1 MKKSKLIILLII
13 LLTICGCSK
22 TKKKN
27 HEVKKDDTFVNYL
40 KNYDEDYRYIDNY
53 TTVKCSALKDNDLMM
68 LARDYF
74 ITSDGVVYRINI
86 YSGQLF
92 SNDEQC
98 MKADINTTMKKVV
111 NNTIVGN
118 DGKMY
123 RYDVIENKLIINEYY
138 DTNSNE
144 NILVQNND
152 VINYSYQNNDGSE
165 YADSPSE
172 NIYYSKFFVLKTD
185 GNIYSIIIKQSTEY
199 NYDILDYNPAK
210 YEIVSEKIAYSKDEY
225 GHIIDFSS
233 NEKDEVDRIVTT
245 DKIYLLKEIETK
257 ECKKYIDIACEK
269 KLVEIEAY
277 KKYFKEVKYTN
288 SEFILLKDNTIIP
301 LDILAYVK

>member
-13 LLTICGCSK
+13 LLAVCGCSK
-22 TKKKN
+22 TKQKN
-27 HEVKKDDTFVNYL
+27 QEVKKDDTFVNYL
-40 KNYDEDYRYIDNY
+40 KNYYDDKY
-53 TTVKCSALKDNDLMM
+53 TAVKCSALKDNDLMM

-86 YSGQLF
+86 YSDQLF

-111 NNTIVGN
+111 DNIIVGN

-123 RYDVIENKLIINEYY
+123 RYDAIENKVMIDEYY
-138 DTNSNE
+138 NTNSS
-144 NILVQNND
+144 ILVQNND
-152 VINYSYQNNDGSE
+152 VITYSYQNNDGSE

-185 GNIYSIIIKQSTEY
+185 GNIYSIIIKQSTEF
-199 NYDILDYNPAK
+199 NYDIDDYNPTK
-210 YEIVSEKIAYSKDEY
+210 YEIVSEKIAYSKEEY
-225 GHIIDFSS
+225 GHIIDFRS
-233 NEKDEVDRIVTT
+233 NGKDEVDRIVTT

-269 KLVEIEAY
+269 KLVENETY

-301 LDILAYVK
+301 IDILDYVK

>member
-13 LLTICGCSK
+13 LLAVCGCSK
-22 TKKKN
+22 TKQKN
-27 HEVKKDDTFVNYL
+27 QEVKKDDTFVNYL
-40 KNYDEDYRYIDNY
+40 KNYYDDKY
-53 TTVKCSALKDNDLMM
+53 TAVKCSALKDNDLMM

-86 YSGQLF
+86 YSDQLF

-111 NNTIVGN
+111 DNIIVGN

-123 RYDVIENKLIINEYY
+123 RYDAIENKVMIDEYY
-138 DTNSNE
+138 NTNSS
-144 NILVQNND
+144 ILVQNND
-152 VINYSYQNNDGSE
+152 VITYSYQNNDGSE

-185 GNIYSIIIKQSTEY
+185 GNIYSIIIKQSTEF
-199 NYDILDYNPAK
+199 NYDIDAYNPTK
-210 YEIVSEKIAYSKDEY
+210 YEIVSEKIAYSKEEY
-225 GHIIDFSS
+225 GHIIDFNS
-233 NEKDEVDRIVTT
+233 NGKDEVDRIVTT

-269 KLVEIEAY
+269 KLVENETY

-288 SEFILLKDNTIIP
+288 YEFILLKDNTIIP
-301 LDILAYVK
+301 IDILAYVK

>member
-1 MKKSKLIILLII
+1 MKKSKLIILLIV
-13 LLTICGCSK
+13 LLAICGCSK
-22 TKKKN
+22 TKQKN
-27 HEVKKDDTFVNYL
+27 QEVKKDDTFVNYL
-40 KNYDEDYRYIDNY
+40 KNYYDDKY

-86 YSGQLF
+86 YSDQLF

-123 RYDVIENKLIINEYY
+123 RYDAIENKVMIDEYY
-138 DTNSNE
+138 NTNSS
-144 NILVQNND
+144 ILVQNND
-152 VINYSYQNNDGSE
+152 VITYSYQNNDGSE

-185 GNIYSIIIKQSTEY
+185 GNIYSIIIKQSTEF
-199 NYDILDYNPAK
+199 NYDIDAYNPTK
-210 YEIVSEKIAYSKDEY
+210 YEIVSEKIAYSKEEY
-225 GHIIDFSS
+225 GHIIDFNS
-233 NEKDEVDRIVTT
+233 NGKDEVDRIVTT

-269 KLVEIEAY
+269 KLVENETY

-301 LDILAYVK
+301 IDILDYVK

>member
-13 LLTICGCSK
+13 LLAVCGCSK
-22 TKKKN
+22 TKQKN
-27 HEVKKDDTFVNYL
+27 QEVKKDDTFVNYL
-40 KNYDEDYRYIDNY
+40 KNYYDDKY
-53 TTVKCSALKDNDLMM
+53 TAVKCSALKDNDLMM

-86 YSGQLF
+86 YSDQLF

-123 RYDVIENKLIINEYY
+123 RYDAIENKVMIDEYY
-138 DTNSNE
+138 NTNSS
-144 NILVQNND
+144 ILVQNND
-152 VINYSYQNNDGSE
+152 VITYSYQNNDGSE

-185 GNIYSIIIKQSTEY
+185 GNIYSIIIKQSTEF
-199 NYDILDYNPAK
+199 NYDIDAYNPTK
-210 YEIVSEKIAYSKDEY
+210 YEIVSEKIAYSKEEY
-225 GHIIDFSS
+225 GHIIDFNS
-233 NEKDEVDRIVTT
+233 NGKDEVDRIVTT

-269 KLVEIEAY
+269 KLVENETY

-288 SEFILLKDNTIIP
+288 YEFILLKDNTIIP
-301 LDILAYVK
+301 IDILVYVK

>member
-13 LLTICGCSK
+13 LLAVCGCSK
-22 TKKKN
+22 TKQKN
-27 HEVKKDDTFVNYL
+27 QEVKKDDTFVNYL
-40 KNYDEDYRYIDNY
+40 KNYYDDKY
-53 TTVKCSALKDNDLMM
+53 TAVKCSALKDNDLMM

-86 YSGQLF
+86 YSDQLF

-111 NNTIVGN
+111 DNIIVGN

-123 RYDVIENKLIINEYY
+123 RYDAIENKVMIDEYY
-138 DTNSNE
+138 NTNSS
-144 NILVQNND
+144 ILVQNND
-152 VINYSYQNNDGSE
+152 VITYSYQNNDGSE

-185 GNIYSIIIKQSTEY
+185 GNIYSIIIKQSTEF
-199 NYDILDYNPAK
+199 NYDIDAYNPTK
-210 YEIVSEKIAYSKDEY
+210 YEIVSEKIAYSKEEY
-225 GHIIDFSS
+225 GHIIDFRS

-269 KLVEIEAY
+269 KLVENETY

-288 SEFILLKDNTIIP
+288 YEFILLKDNTIIP
-301 LDILAYVK
+301 IDILDYVK

>member
-13 LLTICGCSK
+13 LLAVCGCSK
-22 TKKKN
+22 TKQKN
-27 HEVKKDDTFVNYL
+27 QEVKKDDTFVNYL
-40 KNYDEDYRYIDNY
+40 KNYYDDKY
-53 TTVKCSALKDNDLMM
+53 TAVKCSALKDNDLMM

-86 YSGQLF
+86 YSDQLF

-123 RYDVIENKLIINEYY
+123 RYDAIENKVMIDEYY
-138 DTNSNE
+138 NTNSS
-144 NILVQNND
+144 ILVQNND
-152 VINYSYQNNDGSE
+152 VITYSYQNNDGSE

-185 GNIYSIIIKQSTEY
+185 GNIYSIIIKQSTEF
-199 NYDILDYNPAK
+199 NYDIDAYNPTK
-210 YEIVSEKIAYSKDEY
+210 YEIVSEKIAYSKEEY

-269 KLVEIEAY
+269 KLVENETY

-301 LDILAYVK
+301 IDILDYVK

>member
-13 LLTICGCSK
+13 LLAVCGCSE
-22 TKKKN
+22 TKQKN
-27 HEVKKDDTFVNYL
+27 QEVKKDDTFVNYL
-40 KNYDEDYRYIDNY
+40 KNYYDDKY

-86 YSGQLF
+86 YSDQLF

-123 RYDVIENKLIINEYY
+123 RYDAIENKVMIDEYY
-138 DTNSNE
+138 NTNSS
-144 NILVQNND
+144 ILVQNND

-185 GNIYSIIIKQSTEY
+185 GNIYSIIIKQSTEF

-210 YEIVSEKIAYSKDEY
+210 YEIVSEKIAYSKEEY
-225 GHIIDFSS
+225 GHIIDFRS

-269 KLVEIEAY
+269 KLVENEAY

-301 LDILAYVK
+301 IDILAYVK

>member
-13 LLTICGCSK
+13 LLAVCGCSK
-22 TKKKN
+22 TKQKN
-27 HEVKKDDTFVNYL
+27 QEVKKDDTFVNYL
-40 KNYDEDYRYIDNY
+40 KNYDDKY

-86 YSGQLF
+86 YSDQLF

-111 NNTIVGN
+111 DNIIVGN

-123 RYDVIENKLIINEYY
+123 RYDAIENKVMIDEYY
-138 DTNSNE
+138 NTNSS
-144 NILVQNND
+144 ILVQNND
-152 VINYSYQNNDGSE
+152 VITYSYQNNDGSE

-185 GNIYSIIIKQSTEY
+185 GNIYSIIIKQSTEF
-199 NYDILDYNPAK
+199 NYDIDDYNPTK
-210 YEIVSEKIAYSKDEY
+210 YEIVSEKIAYSKEEY
-225 GHIIDFSS
+225 GHIIDFNS
-233 NEKDEVDRIVTT
+233 NGKDEVDRIVTT

-269 KLVEIEAY
+269 KLVENETY

-301 LDILAYVK
+301 IDILDYVK

>member
-13 LLTICGCSK
+13 LLAVCGCSK
-22 TKKKN
+22 TKQKN
-27 HEVKKDDTFVNYL
+27 QEVKKDDTFVNYL
-40 KNYDEDYRYIDNY
+40 KNYYDDKY
-53 TTVKCSALKDNDLMM
+53 TAVKCSALKDNDLMM

-86 YSGQLF
+86 YSDQLF

-111 NNTIVGN
+111 DNIIVGN

-123 RYDVIENKLIINEYY
+123 RYDAIENKVMIDEYY
-138 DTNSNE
+138 NTNSS
-144 NILVQNND
+144 ILVQNND
-152 VINYSYQNNDGSE
+152 VITYSYQNNDGSE

-199 NYDILDYNPAK
+199 NYDILDYNPTK
-210 YEIVSEKIAYSKDEY
+210 YEIVSEKIAYSKEEY
-225 GHIIDFSS
+225 GHIIDFNS
-233 NEKDEVDRIVTT
+233 NGKDEVDRIVTT

-269 KLVEIEAY
+269 KLVENETY

-301 LDILAYVK
+301 IDILDYVK

>member
-1 MKKSKLIILLII
+1 MKKSKLIILLIV
-13 LLTICGCSK
+13 LLAICGCSK
-22 TKKKN
+22 TKQKN
-27 HEVKKDDTFVNYL
+27 QEVKKDDTFVNYL
-40 KNYDEDYRYIDNY
+40 KNYYDDKY
-53 TTVKCSALKDNDLMM
+53 TAVKCSALKDYDLMM

-86 YSGQLF
+86 YSDQLF

-123 RYDVIENKLIINEYY
+123 RYDAIENKVMIDEYY
-138 DTNSNE
+138 NTNSS
-144 NILVQNND
+144 ILVQNND
-152 VINYSYQNNDGSE
+152 VITYSYQNNDGSE

-185 GNIYSIIIKQSTEY
+185 GNIYSIIIKQSTEF
-199 NYDILDYNPAK
+199 NYDIDAYNPTK
-210 YEIVSEKIAYSKDEY
+210 YEIVSEKIAYSKEEY
-225 GHIIDFSS
+225 GHIIDFNS
-233 NEKDEVDRIVTT
+233 NGKDEVDRIVTT

-269 KLVEIEAY
+269 KLVENETY

-301 LDILAYVK
+301 IDILTYIK

>member
-13 LLTICGCSK
+13 LLAVCGCSK
-22 TKKKN
+22 TKQKN
-27 HEVKKDDTFVNYL
+27 QEVKKDDTFVNYL
-40 KNYDEDYRYIDNY
+40 KNYYDDKY
-53 TTVKCSALKDNDLMM
+53 TAVKCSALKDNDLMM

-86 YSGQLF
+86 YSDQLF

-111 NNTIVGN
+111 DNIIVGN

-123 RYDVIENKLIINEYY
+123 RYDAIENKVMIDEYY
-138 DTNSNE
+138 NTNSS
-144 NILVQNND
+144 ILVQNND
-152 VINYSYQNNDGSE
+152 VITYSYQNNDGSE

-185 GNIYSIIIKQSTEY
+185 GNIYSIIIKQSTEF
-199 NYDILDYNPAK
+199 NYDIDAYNPTK
-210 YEIVSEKIAYSKDEY
+210 YEIVSEKIAYSKEEY
-225 GHIIDFSS
+225 GHIIDFNS
-233 NEKDEVDRIVTT
+233 NGKDEVDRIVTT

-269 KLVEIEAY
+269 KLVENETY

-301 LDILAYVK
+301 IDILDYVK

>member
-13 LLTICGCSK
+13 LLAICGCSK
-22 TKKKN
+22 TKQKN
-27 HEVKKDDTFVNYL
+27 QEVKKDDTFVNYL
-40 KNYDEDYRYIDNY
+40 KNYDEEYRYIDKY

-86 YSGQLF
+86 YSDQLF

-111 NNTIVGN
+111 DNIIVGN

-123 RYDVIENKLIINEYY
+123 RYDVIENKVMIDEYY
-138 DTNSNE
+138 NTNSS
-144 NILVQNND
+144 ILVQNND

-172 NIYYSKFFVLKTD
+172 NTYYSKFFVLKTD
-185 GNIYSIIIKQSTEY
+185 GNIYSIIIKQSTEFNY
-199 NYDILDYNPAK
+199 NIDAYNPTK
-210 YEIVSEKIAYSKDEY
+210 YEIVSEKIAYSTEEY

-233 NEKDEVDRIVTT
+233 NGKDEVDRIVTT

-269 KLVEIEAY
+269 KLVENETY

-301 LDILAYVK
+301 IDILAYVK

>member
-13 LLTICGCSK
+13 LLAVCGCSK
-22 TKKKN
+22 TKQKN
-27 HEVKKDDTFVNYL
+27 QEVKKDDTFVNYL
-40 KNYDEDYRYIDNY
+40 KNYYDDKY
-53 TTVKCSALKDNDLMM
+53 TAVKCSALKDNDLMM

-86 YSGQLF
+86 YSDQLF

-111 NNTIVGN
+111 DNIIVGN

-123 RYDVIENKLIINEYY
+123 RYDAIENKVMIDEYY
-138 DTNSNE
+138 NTNSS
-144 NILVQNND
+144 ILVQNSD
-152 VINYSYQNNDGSE
+152 VITYSYQNNDGSE

-185 GNIYSIIIKQSTEY
+185 GNIYSIIIKQSTEF
-199 NYDILDYNPAK
+199 NYDIDAYNPTK
-210 YEIVSEKIAYSKDEY
+210 YEIVSEKIAYSKEEY
-225 GHIIDFSS
+225 GHIIDFNS
-233 NEKDEVDRIVTT
+233 NGKDEVDRIVTT

-269 KLVEIEAY
+269 KLVENETY

-301 LDILAYVK
+301 IDILDYVK

>member
-13 LLTICGCSK
+13 LLAICGCSK
-22 TKKKN
+22 TKQKN
-27 HEVKKDDTFVNYL
+27 QEVKKDDTFVNYL
-40 KNYDEDYRYIDNY
+40 KNYYDDKY

-86 YSGQLF
+86 YSDQLF

-123 RYDVIENKLIINEYY
+123 RYDVIENKVMIDEYY
-138 DTNSNE
+138 NTNSS
-144 NILVQNND
+144 ILVQNND

-185 GNIYSIIIKQSTEY
+185 GNIYSIIIKQSTEFNY
-199 NYDILDYNPAK
+199 NIDAYNPTK
-210 YEIVSEKIAYSKDEY
+210 YEIVSEKIAYSKEEY

-269 KLVEIEAY
+269 KLVENETY

-301 LDILAYVK
+301 IDILAYVK

>member
-13 LLTICGCSK
+13 LLAICGCSK
-22 TKKKN
+22 TKQKN
-27 HEVKKDDTFVNYL
+27 QEVKKDDTFVNYL
-40 KNYDEDYRYIDNY
+40 KNYDEEYRYIDKY

-86 YSGQLF
+86 YSDQLF

-111 NNTIVGN
+111 DNIIVGN

-123 RYDVIENKLIINEYY
+123 RYDAIENKVMIDEYY
-138 DTNSNE
+138 NTNSS
-144 NILVQNND
+144 ILVQNND

-172 NIYYSKFFVLKTD
+172 NTYYSKFFVLKTD
-185 GNIYSIIIKQSTEY
+185 GNIYSIIIKQSTEF
-199 NYDILDYNPAK
+199 NYDIDAYNPTK
-210 YEIVSEKIAYSKDEY
+210 YEIVSEKIAYSTEEY

-233 NEKDEVDRIVTT
+233 NGKDEVDRIVTT

-269 KLVEIEAY
+269 KLVENETY

-301 LDILAYVK
+301 IDILAYVK

>member
-13 LLTICGCSK
+13 LLAICGCSK
-22 TKKKN
+22 TKQKN
-27 HEVKKDDTFVNYL
+27 QEVKKDDTFVNYL
-40 KNYDEDYRYIDNY
+40 KNYDEEYRYIDKY

-86 YSGQLF
+86 YSDQLF

-111 NNTIVGN
+111 DNIIVGN

-123 RYDVIENKLIINEYY
+123 RYDAIENKVMIDEYY
-138 DTNSNE
+138 NTNSS
-144 NILVQNND
+144 ILVQNND

-172 NIYYSKFFVLKTD
+172 NTYYSKFFVLKTD
-185 GNIYSIIIKQSTEY
+185 GNIYSIIIKQSTEFNY
-199 NYDILDYNPAK
+199 NIDAYNPTK
-210 YEIVSEKIAYSKDEY
+210 YEIVSEKIAYSTEEY

-233 NEKDEVDRIVTT
+233 NGKDEVDRIVTT

-269 KLVEIEAY
+269 KLVENETY

-301 LDILAYVK
+301 IDILAYVK

>member
-13 LLTICGCSK
+13 LLAICGCSK
-22 TKKKN
+22 TKQKN
-27 HEVKKDDTFVNYL
+27 QEVKKDDTFVNYL
-40 KNYDEDYRYIDNY
+40 KNYDEEYRYIDKY

-86 YSGQLF
+86 YSDQLF

-111 NNTIVGN
+111 DNIIVGN

-123 RYDVIENKLIINEYY
+123 RYDAIENKVMIDEYY
-138 DTNSNE
+138 NTNSS
-144 NILVQNND
+144 ILVQNND

-172 NIYYSKFFVLKTD
+172 NTYYSKFFVLKTD
-185 GNIYSIIIKQSTEY
+185 GNIYSIIIKQSTEFNY
-199 NYDILDYNPAK
+199 NIDAYNPTK
-210 YEIVSEKIAYSKDEY
+210 YEIVSEKIAYSTEEY
-225 GHIIDFSS
+225 GHIIDFNS
-233 NEKDEVDRIVTT
+233 NGKDEVDRIVTT

-269 KLVEIEAY
+269 KLVENETY

-301 LDILAYVK
+301 IDILAYVK

>member
-13 LLTICGCSK
+13 LLAVCGCSK
-22 TKKKN
+22 TKQKN
-27 HEVKKDDTFVNYL
+27 QEVKKDDTFVNYL
-40 KNYDEDYRYIDNY
+40 KNYYDDNY
-53 TTVKCSALKDNDLMM
+53 TAVKCSALKDNDLMM

-86 YSGQLF
+86 YSDQLF

-111 NNTIVGN
+111 DNIIVGN

-123 RYDVIENKLIINEYY
+123 RYDAIENKVMIDEYY
-138 DTNSNE
+138 NTNSS
-144 NILVQNND
+144 ILVQNND
-152 VINYSYQNNDGSE
+152 VITYSYQNNDGSE

-185 GNIYSIIIKQSTEY
+185 GNIYSIIIKQSTEF
-199 NYDILDYNPAK
+199 NYDIDDYNPTK
-210 YEIVSEKIAYSKDEY
+210 YEIVSEKIAYSKEEY
-225 GHIIDFSS
+225 GHIIDFNS
-233 NEKDEVDRIVTT
+233 NGKDEVDRIVTT

-269 KLVEIEAY
+269 KLVENETY

-301 LDILAYVK
+301 IDILDYVK

>member
-13 LLTICGCSK
+13 LLAICGCSK
-22 TKKKN
+22 TKQKN
-27 HEVKKDDTFVNYL
+27 QEVKKDDTFVNYL
-40 KNYDEDYRYIDNY
+40 KNYDEEYRYIDKY

-86 YSGQLF
+86 YSDQLF

-111 NNTIVGN
+111 DNIIVGN

-123 RYDVIENKLIINEYY
+123 RYDAIENKVMIDEYY
-138 DTNSNE
+138 NTNSS
-144 NILVQNND
+144 ILVQNND

-172 NIYYSKFFVLKTD
+172 NTYYSKFFVLKTD
-185 GNIYSIIIKQSTEY
+185 GNIYSIIIKQSTEFNY
-199 NYDILDYNPAK
+199 NIDAYNPTK
-210 YEIVSEKIAYSKDEY
+210 YEIVSEKIAYSTEEY
-225 GHIIDFSS
+225 GHIIDFNS
-233 NEKDEVDRIVTT
+233 NGKVEVDRIVTT

-269 KLVEIEAY
+269 KLVENETY

-301 LDILAYVK
+301 IDILAYVK

>member
-27 HEVKKDDTFVNYL
+27 QEVKKDDTFVNYL
-40 KNYDEDYRYIDNY
+40 KNYDDKY

-86 YSGQLF
+86 YSDQLF

-111 NNTIVGN
+111 DNIIVGN

-123 RYDVIENKLIINEYY
+123 RYDAIENKVMIDEYY
-138 DTNSNE
+138 NTNSS
-144 NILVQNND
+144 ILVQNND
-152 VINYSYQNNDGSE
+152 VITYSYQNNDGSE

-185 GNIYSIIIKQSTEY
+185 GNIYSIIIKQSTEF
-199 NYDILDYNPAK
+199 NYDIDDYNPTK
-210 YEIVSEKIAYSKDEY
+210 YEIVSEKIAYSKEEY
-225 GHIIDFSS
+225 GHIIDFNS
-233 NEKDEVDRIVTT
+233 NEKMR
-245 DKIYLLKEIETK
+245 
-257 ECKKYIDIACEK
+257 
-269 KLVEIEAY
+269 
-277 KKYFKEVKYTN
+277 
-288 SEFILLKDNTIIP
+288 
-301 LDILAYVK
+301 

>member
-13 LLTICGCSK
+13 LLAVCGCSK
-22 TKKKN
+22 TKQKN
-27 HEVKKDDTFVNYL
+27 QEVKKDDTFVNYL
-40 KNYDEDYRYIDNY
+40 KNYYDDKY

-86 YSGQLF
+86 YSDQLF

-123 RYDVIENKLIINEYY
+123 RYDAIENKVMIDEYY
-138 DTNSNE
+138 NTNSS
-144 NILVQNND
+144 ILVQNND
-152 VINYSYQNNDGSE
+152 VITYSYQNNDGSE

-185 GNIYSIIIKQSTEY
+185 GNIYSIIIKQSTEF
-199 NYDILDYNPAK
+199 NYDIDAYNPTK
-210 YEIVSEKIAYSKDEY
+210 YEIVSEKIAYSKEEY

-233 NEKDEVDRIVTT
+233 NEKDEVDRIITT

-269 KLVEIEAY
+269 KLVENETY

-288 SEFILLKDNTIIP
+288 YEFILLKDNTIIP
-301 LDILAYVK
+301 IDILVYVK